1 MVAIY
6 NYCLMNVRM
15 KTALVIHIEVPRI
28 YFDELGFGTNVYIR
42 LFCMEYFHRMVSEA
56 RN

>member
-6 NYCLMNVRM
+6 NCLMNVGM

-28 YFDELGFGTNVYIR
+28 YFDELGFETNVYIR
-42 LFCMEYFHRMVSEA
+42 LFCMEYFHRMVSKA
-56 RN
+56 GN

>member
-6 NYCLMNVRM
+6 NYCLMNIRM

-28 YFDELGFGTNVYIR
+28 YFDELGFDTNVYIR
-42 LFCMEYFHRMVSEA
+42 LFFMDYFHRMVSEA
-56 RN
+56 GN